1 MTEQWTPSAEP
12 PSAEPPPPTPATT
25 STRIRLRL
33 GEMLR
38 IGVVI
43 GALAVLVAS
52 AAVATGASPSPAA
65 DPSSSAA
72 AASPKANDDQGRK
85 DGPSFR
91 FGGPD
96 GGFLQGFGGPD
107 GGFFRG
113 FGSGGDRI
121 GRAITISKIDG
132 SNVSLKT
139 DDGWTRTIAVTSTTQ
154 IRIGSQAG
162 TLADLNVGDNVSLVQ
177 KKNTDGTFEVTL
189 IVVRVP
195 TVAGTVTD
203 VTSTG
208 FTLKLRDGSSKTVTT
223 SSSTDFL
230 LGISKSSKADLKVG
244 ARVLAEGK
252 DGTSFAAT
260 VVHIV
265 PDFRVGMVTATT
277 STSITIEGRDGKAVT
292 IHVDAST
299 TYKVM
304 GVATAKLS
312 DVTVGMYIS
321 AQGLSRADGSLDAT
335 TVAAGTL
342 RGPKV
347 LPVKPDASTAPS

>member
-12 PSAEPPPPTPATT
+12 PPPTPTPT
-25 STRIRLRL
+25 STRIRLRR

-43 GALAVLVAS
+43 GALFVLVAS
-52 AAVATGASPSPAA
+52 AAVATGASPSPSA
-65 DPSSSAA
+65 DPSSSAPA
-72 AASPKANDDQGRK
+72 GSPKANDNQGRK

-91 FGGPD
+91 FSGPLGD
-96 GGFLQGFGGPD
+96 L
-107 GGFFRG
+107 FRG
-113 FGSGGDRI
+113 FAKGSGGDRF
-121 GRAITISKIDG
+121 GRAITITKIDG

-139 DDGWTRTIAVTSTTQ
+139 ADGWTRTIAVTGTTQ
-154 IRIGSQAG
+154 IRIGSQTGA
-162 TLADLNVGDNVSLVQ
+162 LADLKVGDTVNLVQ
-177 KKNTDGTFEVTL
+177 KKNTDGTFTVTL

-203 VTSTG
+203 VTSSG

-230 LGISKSSKADLKVG
+230 LGTAKSSKADVKVG
-244 ARVLAEGK
+244 ARVQVEGK
-252 DGTSFAAT
+252 DGTSFAAN

-265 PDFRVGMVTATT
+265 PDFRAGKVTAAT
-277 STSITIEGRDGKAVT
+277 STTITIEGRGGKAVT
-292 IHVDAST
+292 IHVDAAT
-299 TYKVM
+299 TYRVN

-312 DVTVGMYIS
+312 DVTVGMVIS

-335 TVAAGTL
+335 SVFAGKS
-342 RGPKV
+342 RAPKV
-347 LPVKPDASTAPS
+347 LPVKPDPSTTPS

>member
-1 MTEQWTPSAEP
+1 MTEQWTPSEEP
-12 PSAEPPPPTPATT
+12 PIAEPPPPTPTTT
-25 STRIRLRL
+25 STRIRLRR

-43 GALAVLVAS
+43 GALVVLVAS
-52 AAVATGASPSPAA
+52 AAVATGASPSPSA
-65 DPSSSAA
+65 DPSNSVPAG
-72 AASPKANDDQGRK
+72 SPKANDDQGRK

-96 GGFLQGFGGPD
+96 GGI
-107 GGFFRG
+107 FRG

-121 GRAITISKIDG
+121 GRAITITKIDG

-162 TLADLNVGDNVSLVQ
+162 TLADLNVGDIVSLAQ
-177 KKNTDGTFEVTL
+177 KKNADGTFAVTL

-230 LGISKSSKADLKVG
+230 LGAAKSSKADLKVG
-244 ARVLAEGK
+244 ARVQAEGK
-252 DGTSFAAT
+252 DGPSFAAT

-265 PDFRVGMVTATT
+265 PDFRVGKVTATT
-277 STSITIEGRDGKAVT
+277 STSITIEGRDGRAVT
-292 IHVDAST
+292 IHVDAAT
-299 TYKVM
+299 TYKVR

-312 DVTVGMYIS
+312 DVTVGMVIS
-321 AQGLSRADGSLDAT
+321 AQGLSRADGSLEAT
-335 TVAAGTL
+335 NVAAGKL
-342 RGPKV
+342 RGPKA